1 MPNHPGRKPGSA
13 GPDPELIRR
22 TRDGVLQTQAQAAA
36 VVCATQRT
44 WQDWERGQR
53 RMPLVAWQVYVLH
66 HCLPGGMLA
75 PDQWTHWLRPEWMP
89 LLAAR
94 PNVKFSGRQRQRR

>member
-1 MPNHPGRKPGSA
+1 MANHPGRKPGSA

-22 TRDGVLQTQAQAAA
+22 TRDGVLQTQAEAAA

-75 PDQWTHWLRPEWMP
+75 PEQWTHWLRPEW
-89 LLAAR
+89 LLLLRRAA
-94 PNVKFSGRQRQRR
+94 